1 MVWPEL
7 NVDFNIVKG
16 DDEKGSYVMRRLTWR
31 PILHNLVEA
40 CRELRTLHARLHYL
54 QFGELPEESF
64 LKDADSQMAW
74 LDRQEDRHPF
84 NEVTLFI
91 RMEHA
96 YHHLNWAWNC
106 RRTLEERVW
115 NFSTRAFDK
124 WMRFPTATVF
134 ADLWPRET
142 SGKKNSAEVRMGKV
156 NLTTVRLNINMA
168 LRKLEILCYLVAKE
182 LGENV
187 SRPKG
192 LKAEVGSMS
201 LTEGEYARRLHSI
214 YAMLNLA
221 WNSRRDKTFVVT
233 KSAVERRRCFSP
245 IFATGC
251 YNMWR

>member
-1 MVWPEL
+1 M
-7 NVDFNIVKG
+7 F
-16 DDEKGSYVMRRLTWR
+16 Y
-31 PILHNLVEA
+31 NLVEA
-40 CRELRTLHARLHYL
+40 CRELRSLHTRLHYL

-74 LDRQEDRHPF
+74 LDRQEERHPF
-84 NEVTLFI
+84 NEMALFI

-124 WMRFPTATVF
+124 WTRFPAATVF

-201 LTEGEYARRLHSI
+201 LTGGGNMH
-214 YAMLNLA
+214 
-221 WNSRRDKTFVVT
+221 D
-233 KSAVERRRCFSP
+233 
-245 IFATGC
+245 GC
-251 YNMWR
+251 IVYMQC